1 MPDMPEHTDPA
12 GVAPPVGKYSHLTR
26 VPAGSELLFIAGQV
40 GNDPDGR
47 LPDGQR
53 AASGERSEVAYEQT
67 LRTLANIERILQAAD
82 AAPAHLIRLLSFVAG
97 TDALPG
103 YYRARD
109 EVYARWFPDG
119 VYPGHSLAVVAALA
133 NPRILVEMEGWAVAP
148 ARR

>member
-1 MPDMPEHTDPA
+1 MTHLPERSNPP

-40 GNDPDGR
+40 GNDPGGEI
-47 LPDGQR
+47 PD
-53 AASGERSEVAYEQT
+53 AATVDAAYEQT
-67 LRTLANIERILQAAD
+67 VRTLANIERVLAGAG
-82 AAPAHLIRLLSFVAG
+82 ATPAHLIRLLSFVAG

-133 NPRILVEMEGWAVAP
+133 NPSLLVELEGWAIAP
-148 ARR
+148 AAP